1 MKKIIFSFLLT
12 LAAVQVSE
20 AQEQGKFRVGL
31 EVGYTVPDGGGGI
44 FLAIEPK
51 YNIADNMNVGLR
63 FESAAMAKNFGSFE
77 TSLSSSVSYSG
88 TFDYYL
94 SLGSSSVAPFIGAGV
109 GCHQPGTIGF
119 DNDSY
124 DEELLEADILVDGK
138 FGSLIRAG
146 FEAGKFRLAATYNLV
161 GKSELLEA
169 VEVKNSYLG
178 ISLGFYL
185 GGGKWKK

>member
-1 MKKIIFSFLLT
+1 M
-12 LAAVQVSE
+12 
-20 AQEQGKFRVGL
+20 
-31 EVGYTVPDGGGGI
+31 
-44 FLAIEPK
+44 
-51 YNIADNMNVGLR
+51 
-63 FESAAMAKNFGSFE
+63 
-77 TSLSSSVSYSG
+77 SYSG

-109 GCHQPGTIGF
+109 GYHQPGTIGF

-138 FGSLIRAG
+138 FGGLIRAG